1 METSHLDLSSSLL
14 FIFVGLMLTLI
25 LIYSM
30 LRYRLVWL
38 PNSVLVI
45 VIGLVVGAIVRYFF
59 SSSPQGINGVFF
71 IEPEGFFMVML
82 PPVIVDAGLTL
93 NKRYFFQNMVPI
105 LLLSVLGTLIS
116 TFVIG
121 LGLWGCFG
129 GFSDMSLLQALMY
142 GALISAVDPVATLA
156 IFHQLDV
163 SYTLHMLVFGESV
176 LNDAASLVLYQTLEA
191 FEETSATVGSIF
203 ANIGIFVL
211 ILIGSM
217 LTGAVCG
224 VLSALFFKKID
235 VNNFPSLEMSIY
247 FVMSYIPYLIA
258 ESSGMSGIIA
268 LLFYGIVCS
277 HYTFFCIS
285 PTSQFSTPHM
295 FRMLAYIAETM
306 IFLYLGVAAFVYPQ
320 DFSITFTASALVRK
334 FSLQCSCG
342 ILPDN
347 GFVILIGIVQF
358 WCLVGRALNI
368 FPLCFITNVFH
379 AGEIFFL

>member
-1 METSHLDLSSSLL
+1 
-14 FIFVGLMLTLI
+14 
-25 LIYSM
+25 
-30 LRYRLVWL
+30 
-38 PNSVLVI
+38 
-45 VIGLVVGAIVRYFF
+45 
-59 SSSPQGINGVFF
+59 
-71 IEPEGFFMVML
+71 
-82 PPVIVDAGLTL
+82 
-93 NKRYFFQNMVPI
+93 
-105 LLLSVLGTLIS
+105 
-116 TFVIG
+116 
-121 LGLWGCFG
+121 
-129 GFSDMSLLQALMY
+129 
-142 GALISAVDPVATLA
+142 VDPVATLA

-163 SYTLHMLVFGESV
+163 NYTLHMLVFGESV

-320 DFSITFTASALVRK
+320 DFSILFTVSAL
-334 FSLQCSCG
+334 
-342 ILPDN
+342 
-347 GFVILIGIVQF
+347 F

-379 AGEIFFL
+379 AGEISWKNQVIMWFSGLRGGIAFVLSLRFPIDVGVIVTSTLMIVLLSICLLGAGTMPALRLLKVDTAQTAESLIALSKNRSIESTKVHRKLGFVIRLQNRWVELDKRDSYSIGFDVYIRDRTCRWCKFPIFLDNASMRFGI